1 MNSVKTNRDT
11 LFRMEGLT
19 GAEPVASPTEPEGY
33 VTKEPPPFLDGSVL
47 KKNYPKRKRKLSPR
61 VGKRPGVQV
70 EHKGIKDG
78 SPWNSYSRSF
88 QVKFTDFVTV
98 ATRIGGRRKCVVVK
112 SFLAGEH
119 SQQQLEMIHGIRHDN
134 IVTVLET
141 FRHEGS
147 FHVILERIPIS
158 LVQIVASPP
167 YPREQEL
174 AAILGQ
180 VVEADTRHNY
190 VLTTVDT

>member
-1 MNSVKTNRDT
+1 MNSAKTNRNT

-33 VTKEPPPFLDGSVL
+33 VTKEPPNDL
-47 KKNYPKRKRKLSPR
+47 KRKRTRSPPR
-61 VGKRPGVQV
+61 RMGMRPGVQV
-70 EHKGIKDG
+70 EYKGMKDG
-78 SPWNSYSRSF
+78 SPWNSYSKSF
-88 QVKFTDFVTV
+88 QVKFTEFVTV
-98 ATRIGGRRKCVVVK
+98 AARNRGRRKCVVVK
-112 SFLAGEH
+112 SFVAGEG
-119 SQQQLEMIHGIRHDN
+119 SQQQLEMIHSIRHDN

-147 FHVILERIPIS
+147 FHIVLERIHIS

-167 YPREQEL
+167 YPGEQEL

-180 VVEADTRHNY
+180 VVEANTRHKY
-190 VLTTVDT
+190 MLTTVDT